1 LAVGAKRDVD
11 VEVANEVEVDEALF
25 IEEEEEEEGEEGEGE
40 EGDLFIDDDVEDE
53 ALFIDKDD
61 VAFDF
66 DLTRVGTNKK

>member
-25 IEEEEEEEGEEGEGE
+25 IEEGEEEEEE